1 MLLTGRNLLTVLFD
15 IFIGRQ
21 LLLALWSGL
30 PLIFVHWKNYFI
42 VEREK
47 ETLNED
53 FLSVILFLFTAF
65 QSANAG
71 GIPGALAGILSTLNL
86 EIQGKVIRVL
96 DGDTIEIKTLPAKI
110 VVYEVPIRVRLINI
124 DAPEKKQPFGRWST
138 SQLKTLVAG
147 KQVTVSY
154 SHKDRYGRII
164 GHVFTTNGT
173 DASRFMVQS
182 GAAWVYERY
191 NVDESLPALQ
201 REAQEQK
208 RGLWAD
214 ANPVPPWEW
223 RYKHN

>member
-1 MLLTGRNLLTVLFD
+1 MKIILT
-15 IFIGRQ
+15 IFI
-21 LLLALWSGL
+21 
-30 PLIFVHWKNYFI
+30 
-42 VEREK
+42 
-47 ETLNED
+47 
-53 FLSVILFLFTAF
+53 FLFTAF

-71 GIPGALAGILSTLNL
+71 GIPGALAGMLSTLNQ

-96 DGDTIEIKTLPAKI
+96 DGDTIEVLQDKKS
-110 VVYEVPIRVRLINI
+110 VRIRLANI
-124 DAPEKKQPFGRWST
+124 DAPEKKQAFGRWST
-138 SQLKTLVAG
+138 NQLKTLLAG
-147 KQVTVSY
+147 QSVTVSY
-154 SHKDRYGRII
+154 TQTDRYGRII
-164 GHVFTTNGT
+164 GRVFTTNGT

-191 NVDESLPALQ
+191 NEDESLPALQ

>member
-1 MLLTGRNLLTVLFD
+1 MR
-15 IFIGRQ
+15 I
-21 LLLALWSGL
+21 
-30 PLIFVHWKNYFI
+30 
-42 VEREK
+42 
-47 ETLNED
+47 

-71 GIPGALAGILSTLNL
+71 GIPGALAGILSTLNQ

-96 DGDTIEIKTLPAKI
+96 DGDTIEVLQDKKPVRIRPA
-110 VVYEVPIRVRLINI
+110 NI
-124 DAPEKKQPFGRWST
+124 DAPEKKQAFGRWSAN
-138 SQLKTLVAG
+138 QLKALLAA
-147 KQVTVSY
+147 QPVTVTY
-154 SHKDRYGRII
+154 TQTDRYGRII

-173 DASRFMVQS
+173 NASRFMVQS

>member
-1 MLLTGRNLLTVLFD
+1 MR
-15 IFIGRQ
+15 I
-21 LLLALWSGL
+21 
-30 PLIFVHWKNYFI
+30 
-42 VEREK
+42 
-47 ETLNED
+47 

-71 GIPGALAGILSTLNL
+71 GIPSALAGILSTLNL

-96 DGDTIEIKTLPAKI
+96 DGDTIEVLQDKKP
-110 VVYEVPIRVRLINI
+110 VRIRLANI
-124 DAPEKKQPFGRWST
+124 DAPEKKQAFGRWSAN
-138 SQLKTLVAG
+138 QLKALLAG
-147 KQVTVSY
+147 QSVTVSY
-154 SHKDRYGRII
+154 TQTDRYDRII

-214 ANPVPPWEW
+214 PKPVPPWEW
-223 RYKHN
+223 RHKQN

>member
-1 MLLTGRNLLTVLFD
+1 MLLTGRNLLTVPFD

-42 VEREK
+42 VETEK

-96 DGDTIEIKTLPAKI
+96 DGDTIEVLQDKKP
-110 VVYEVPIRVRLINI
+110 VRIRLANI
-124 DAPEKKQPFGRWST
+124 DAPEKKQAFGRWSAN
-138 SQLKTLVAG
+138 QLKALLAG
-147 KQVTVSY
+147 QSVTVSY
-154 SHKDRYGRII
+154 TQTDRYGRII
-164 GHVFTTNGT
+164 GRVFTTNGT

-191 NVDESLPALQ
+191 NTDKLLPALQ

-214 ANPVPPWEW
+214 SNPVPPWEW
-223 RYKHN
+223 RHKN

>member
-1 MLLTGRNLLTVLFD
+1 MRV
-15 IFIGRQ
+15 
-21 LLLALWSGL
+21 
-30 PLIFVHWKNYFI
+30 
-42 VEREK
+42 
-47 ETLNED
+47 

-96 DGDTIEIKTLPAKI
+96 DGDTIEVLQDKKP
-110 VVYEVPIRVRLINI
+110 VRIRLANI
-124 DAPEKKQPFGRWST
+124 DAPEKKQAFGRWSAN
-138 SQLKTLVAG
+138 QLKALLAG
-147 KQVTVSY
+147 QSVTVSY
-154 SHKDRYGRII
+154 TQTDRYGRII
-164 GHVFTTNGT
+164 GRVFTTNGT

-191 NVDESLPALQ
+191 NADESLPALQ

>member
-1 MLLTGRNLLTVLFD
+1 MR
-15 IFIGRQ
+15 I
-21 LLLALWSGL
+21 
-30 PLIFVHWKNYFI
+30 
-42 VEREK
+42 
-47 ETLNED
+47 

-71 GIPGALAGILSTLNL
+71 GIPSALAGILSTLNL

-96 DGDTIEIKTLPAKI
+96 DGDTIEVLQDKKP
-110 VVYEVPIRVRLINI
+110 VRIRLANI
-124 DAPEKKQPFGRWST
+124 DAPEKKQAFGRWSAN
-138 SQLKTLVAG
+138 QLKALLAG
-147 KQVTVSY
+147 QSVTVSY
-154 SHKDRYGRII
+154 TQTDRYGRII

-208 RGLWAD
+208 RGLWA
-214 ANPVPPWEW
+214 
-223 RYKHN
+223 